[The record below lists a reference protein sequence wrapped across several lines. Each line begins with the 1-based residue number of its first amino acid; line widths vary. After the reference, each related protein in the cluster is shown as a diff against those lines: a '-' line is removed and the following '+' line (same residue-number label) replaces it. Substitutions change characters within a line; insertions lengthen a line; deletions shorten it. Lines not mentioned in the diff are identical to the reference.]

1 MTGLEGLKKCF
12 KDVENKDKIIKTL
25 EKLNQSIPMVKNQSQ
40 IKKLEA
46 LKAEG
51 LIDENVY
58 RQALQKIRAQNNGF
72 DEDTLKKLSYYKNVI
87 ATLIKALQ

>member
-58 RQALQKIRAQNNGF
+58 RQALQKIRASNGNF
-72 DEDTLKKLSYYKNVI
+72 DQDTLKKLSYYKNVI